1 MSTPHKVNLD
11 DIGGAVHRDVQT
23 GSPGQVDR
31 RLGGQGRVEMEDHG
45 EQDGGWDVASGS
57 WGKGKQ
63 LGSGKRQLH
72 INALDAKLMA
82 QAVCGND

>member
-1 MSTPHKVNLD
+1 MSMPHKVNLD

-45 EQDGGWDVASGS
+45 KQDGGWAVASGS
-57 WGKGKQ
+57 WGKESSWGRVSANSISM
-63 LGSGKRQLH
+63 LWTPS
-72 INALDAKLMA
+72 
-82 QAVCGND
+82 